1 MKLRIHENSVRFRLN
16 KPEVAILAK
25 QGFLEAQTNF
35 GSAVFFYAIKADT
48 ASDTM
53 HADLES
59 NRIVLYVPE
68 GEIINWPDNDK
79 VSIRFS
85 QGLKNGKSLS
95 LLLEKDFVCLDDT
108 DEDQSDNYENPNAI
122 SK

>member
-1 MKLRIHENSVRFRLN
+1 VRFRLN

-85 QGLKNGKSLS
+85 QDLKNGKSLS

-122 SK
+122 CK